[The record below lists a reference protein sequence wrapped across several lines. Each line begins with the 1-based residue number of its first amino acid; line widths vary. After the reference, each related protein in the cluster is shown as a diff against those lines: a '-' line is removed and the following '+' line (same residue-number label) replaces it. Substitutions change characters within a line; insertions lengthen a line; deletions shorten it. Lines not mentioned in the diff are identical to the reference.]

1 LYHRKTNNS
10 NGAVAIN
17 PFGTKTMKRL
27 SLEELKAQKVVA
39 NLDAIK
45 GGDTN
50 KCHIPEI
57 KIDSTG
63 THLIWH

>member
-1 LYHRKTNNS
+1 M
-10 NGAVAIN
+10 N

-27 SLEELKAQKVVA
+27 SLEELKAQKTNVVA

-45 GGDTN
+45 GGDTD

-63 THLIWH
+63 THYIWH